1 MAALGSSAD
10 SRPFTL
16 CLLGVIGGL
25 WQEHDNARHLLWNQH
40 DGGGGEC
47 AYRGKP
53 GAGQLL
59 RGHQKEPDLKEGE
72 LDPPRGRGTG
82 TMELGESGG
91 LISFGQNEGGVGQ
104 ALGSLTAWLQGTWG
118 HSTEDGEGRSWVLVL
133 CPLRSPKSLLTWME
147 ALSLNPRRLASR
159 LLPVGRQNK
168 WHPGSQRM

>member
-40 DGGGGEC
+40 DGGSGEC

-53 GAGQLL
+53 GAWQLL

-91 LISFGQNEGGVGQ
+91 FISFGQNEGSVGQ
-104 ALGSLTAWLQGTWG
+104 ALGSLTAWL
-118 HSTEDGEGRSWVLVL
+118 
-133 CPLRSPKSLLTWME
+133 
-147 ALSLNPRRLASR
+147 
-159 LLPVGRQNK
+159 
-168 WHPGSQRM
+168 